1 MCDVSDPRILNAYYS
16 ITEDE
21 PINWYMKTS
30 PFYHYIFLIFKKG
43 YYWVIRIQEM
53 LSVYMPVEQMD

>member
-21 PINWYMKTS
+21 PINWYMKIS
-30 PFYHYIFLIFKKG
+30 PFINTFFFLIFKKG

-53 LSVYMPVEQMD
+53 